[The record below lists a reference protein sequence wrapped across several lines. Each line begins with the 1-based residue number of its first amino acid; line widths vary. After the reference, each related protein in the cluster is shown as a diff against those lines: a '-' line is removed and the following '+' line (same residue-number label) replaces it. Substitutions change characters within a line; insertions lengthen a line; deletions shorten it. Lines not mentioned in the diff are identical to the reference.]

1 MADQGVQEIA
11 RDLGI
16 VGLDEERAVKLLVTR
31 LDRSC
36 SLGRLGWGRTGNRS
50 KLEPERDSRPKPR
63 DDPSTWTRWLTGNGR
78 SQSHANR
85 RAVVLK
91 ADRGRVA
98 HSPALVAASMSMS
111 KLAIGTVSRAGHPGV
126 EGRQHP
132 DEGVDENDDQT
143 QDDQFHSRAKLSYCL
158 QLVSSCLAGKPGRS
172 LSAFASICSYRVYRK
187 MSRKPTPFRGGMKA
201 VSMLI
206 PINMLVDDADIW
218 YDAVGRRLMNADVVP
233 NRLAGEGSFG
243 LNRSRQTRSTQLFEN
258 LVLAVVGR
266 RSPRKTSTTRKSK
279 VSWRKPGSPGDTRQV
294 ARGRVTNKGLR
305 STRESHVL

>member
-1 MADQGVQEIA
+1 MADQGVQEIV
-11 RDLGI
+11 RHLGI

-63 DDPSTWTRWLTGNGR
+63 DDPSTWARWLTGNGR

-143 QDDQFHSRAKLSYCL
+143 QDDQFHKNSAR
-158 QLVSSCLAGKPGRS
+158 GPS
-172 LSAFASICSYRVYRK
+172 LSSDEGIAVLS
-187 MSRKPTPFRGGMKA
+187 SR
-201 VSMLI
+201 
-206 PINMLVDDADIW
+206 
-218 YDAVGRRLMNADVVP
+218 
-233 NRLAGEGSFG
+233 
-243 LNRSRQTRSTQLFEN
+243 
-258 LVLAVVGR
+258 
-266 RSPRKTSTTRKSK
+266 
-279 VSWRKPGSPGDTRQV
+279 
-294 ARGRVTNKGLR
+294 NK
-305 STRESHVL
+305 